1 MTISQFEIKYFVCK
15 QASIKM
21 FQVLSSNGLPE
32 VKEEPQLGFNTEKY
46 KTENK
51 RFL

>member
-1 MTISQFEIKYFVCK
+1 MTISQFKIKYFVCK
-15 QASIKM
+15 QASVKM
-21 FQVLSSNGLPE
+21 LQVLSE
-32 VKEEPQLGFNTEKY
+32 VKEEPQLGFNTENY